1 MKKLTKLVWGI
12 SFAVLLVGCDSR
24 IDAVNQ
30 EMASIH
36 NQAPLPIEAAPVFTP
51 APSFTYSAQ
60 QLRSPFLPSSLAQ
73 ELKIMS
79 GKRVY
84 PNLARQK
91 QDLENYPLE
100 SLTLKGS
107 LKGNNGQV
115 LGLIQTPDGQV
126 VRIQRGN
133 YMGMNQGR
141 IIAITP
147 TRIDLLE
154 IVPDGRDGYIERPRS
169 LVLVGPVD

>member
-1 MKKLTKLVWGI
+1 MKKAYKIICGI
-12 SFAVLLVGCDSR
+12 SVVTLLVGCDSR

-30 EMASIH
+30 QMANIR
-36 NQAPLPIEAAPVFTP
+36 NEQPLPIEPAPVFTP
-51 APSFTYSAQ
+51 VPSFNYSAQ
-60 QLRSPFLPSSLAQ
+60 QLRSPFLPSSLAN

-84 PNLARQK
+84 PNFSRQA
-91 QDLENYPLE
+91 QPLESYPLE

-107 LKGNNGQV
+107 MKGNTGQIV
-115 LGLIQTPDGQV
+115 GLIQTPEGEIERV
-126 VRIQRGN
+126 QRGN

-141 IIAITP
+141 IIEITP

-169 LVLVGPVD
+169 LVLIGPVD

>member
-1 MKKLTKLVWGI
+1 MKNTYKIICGI
-12 SFAVLLVGCDSR
+12 SLVTLLVGCDSR

-30 EMASIH
+30 QMANIR
-36 NQAPLPIEAAPVFTP
+36 NEQPLPIEPAPVFTP
-51 APSFTYSAQ
+51 VPSFNYSAQ
-60 QLRSPFLPSSLAQ
+60 QLRSPFLPSSLAN

-84 PNLARQK
+84 PNFSRQA
-91 QDLENYPLE
+91 QPLESYPLE

-107 LKGNNGQV
+107 MKGNTGQIV
-115 LGLIQTPDGQV
+115 GLIQTPDGEIERV
-126 VRIQRGN
+126 QRGN

-141 IIAITP
+141 IIEITP

-169 LVLVGPVD
+169 LVLIGPVD